1 MFSPFRQS
9 RSPVAALP
17 DHRCQVREEIKPRL
31 RASSRS
37 ANPPCVRLPGRPRL
51 AAAAHARFK
60 LNNNR
65 NLNKVLDGTARAHH
79 CRRQAIDRVKSTAP
93 TWYDYAT
100 AAAITEFY
108 GVGNLCY
115 LTCRKPVASLL
126 SRTQCPRRL
135 RRTATRAA
143 ACGRRAASRPTQ
155 SAAACTS
162 GPRGWWSRS
171 QLAARAR
178 GERGDRIVPAG
189 NRGPRLPIGELKR
202 TISKSVPGARRTGT
216 DRYTRSTAVTR
227 RADAGRWRAAMQQ
240 NNSGGR
246 ES

>member
-9 RSPVAALP
+9 RSPVAAFP
-17 DHRCQVREEIKPRL
+17 DHRCEVREEIKPRL

-65 NLNKVLDGTARAHH
+65 NLNKVLDGTVCGHH

-93 TWYDYAT
+93 TWYDHAT
-100 AAAITEFY
+100 ATAITEFY

-155 SAAACTS
+155 SAAAGTL
-162 GPRGWWSRS
+162 GPRGGGSRS
-171 QLAARAR
+171 QPGPPPR
-178 GERGDRIVPAG
+178 G
-189 NRGPRLPIGELKR
+189 
-202 TISKSVPGARRTGT
+202 
-216 DRYTRSTAVTR
+216 
-227 RADAGRWRAAMQQ
+227 
-240 NNSGGR
+240 
-246 ES
+246 